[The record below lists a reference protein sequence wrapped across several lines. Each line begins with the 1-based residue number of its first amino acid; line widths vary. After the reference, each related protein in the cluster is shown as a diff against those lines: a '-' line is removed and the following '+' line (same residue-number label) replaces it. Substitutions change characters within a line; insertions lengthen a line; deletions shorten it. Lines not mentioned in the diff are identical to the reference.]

1 MSGNYCE
8 QIPVIPQNLGTC
20 WFNAILM
27 AMIYSD
33 GLSQYVYEK
42 AIEDNWDK
50 DEKGAF
56 KTLMLLFM
64 NYVRAIKKGK
74 VKYIDNLRFFLHLL
88 TFKTPIF
95 LVFIILIFPYYFFL
109 HIITSIIC
117 TF

>member
-20 WFNAILM
+20 WFNAIIM

-33 GLSQYVYEK
+33 GLSQLIYEK
-42 AIEDNWDK
+42 AVEDNWDK

-64 NYVRAIKKGK
+64 NYIRAIKKGK
-74 VKYIDNLRFFLHLL
+74 VKYIENLR
-88 TFKTPIF
+88 IF
-95 LVFIILIFPYYFFL
+95 LKKYKI
-109 HIITSIIC
+109 
-117 TF
+117 